1 MVVVTK
7 DTWFNNIGDHSPKD
21 PLDDIRAIDLD
32 IGDLVAKF
40 LRPIDLFRSHV
51 SPDVNGDLVQPNL
64 STSTSPTE
72 SRCHAFYRM
81 LGLPTISPDGNL
93 VSSGFPLKDQ
103 DRQKSI
109 NDNIPDGVKKA
120 ISDRENGALYRT
132 NLFSVR
138 NADTSVFGLSLATPN
153 GQRKFAVDM
162 GSLDDITLTP
172 QAIPART
179 QYINR
184 FFQHADRSAITNKFE
199 SVSHQLAPLITDLV
213 IASNVEPKSGS
224 NSVLVGQLFLD
235 KKDLEYESG
244 KYAKRP
250 GLEFI
255 IRTKLRES
263 NVLQSLVTAAASVL
277 PNINTQAGLIGVG
290 ISEDDAARLFQE
302 GLIDVYTVSDLFK
315 TYKGLVNV
323 YYNAVK
329 AIADI
334 GKDIIWIPMP
344 NEGGPESGSV
354 VNSSFVV
361 PSYYLDSWEIERRL
375 SELKVKSILAKTQV
389 NIGTNADNSSLVYS
403 DFTISEFSNVA
414 NTFESDLADEDS
426 KRSSLEAQGS
436 DALRTIEIIGG
447 EVSGLGLIDI
457 IAIYLSLWALDVPT
471 LLNLIDDAAAARLN
485 AIPDLAN
492 GATKNRVNKPGEAA
506 AAYETL
512 TSAVSS
518 LLQFG
523 DYVFDRL
530 KGSPKD
536 GGIGDVR
543 NKG

>member
-7 DTWFNNIGDHSPKD
+7 DTWFSNVGDHQPKD

-32 IGDLVAKF
+32 VNDLVAKF

-51 SPDVNGDLVQPNL
+51 SPVVNIANSANGELLQPDLP
-64 STSTSPTE
+64 TSSSPLE
-72 SRCHAFYRM
+72 SRCHTFYRM
-81 LGLPTISPDGNL
+81 LGLPTIAPDG
-93 VSSGFPLKDQ
+93 SIISPGFPLKDQ
-103 DRQKSI
+103 DHQKSI
-109 NDNIPDGVKKA
+109 DGKIPSGVKRA
-120 ISDRENGALYRT
+120 ISDRENGAQYRI
-132 NLFSVR
+132 NLFSAR
-138 NADTSVFGLSLATPN
+138 NSDTSVFGLSLATPN

-162 GSLDDITLTP
+162 GSLDNITYTP

-184 FFQHADRSAITNKFE
+184 FFKNADGSVIVNKFE
-199 SVSHQLAPLITDLV
+199 TVSHPLAPLITDLV

-263 NVLQSLVTAAASVL
+263 NVLQSLVTAAQTVV
-277 PNINTQAGLIGVG
+277 PNITTQSGLIGIGV
-290 ISEDDAARLFQE
+290 SEDDAARLFQE
-302 GLIDVYTVSDLFK
+302 GLIDVYTVNDLFK
-315 TYKGLVNV
+315 TYIGLVNV

-329 AIADI
+329 DIEKI
-334 GKDIIWIPMP
+334 GKKILWIPMP
-344 NEGGPESGSV
+344 NEGGPEAGSV
-354 VNSSFVV
+354 VNSVFIV
-361 PSYYLDSWEIERRL
+361 PNQYLDSWTIERRL
-375 SELKVKSILAKTQV
+375 SELKVKSLLAKTQV
-389 NIGTNADNSSLVYS
+389 DIGTNADNSILTYG

-414 NTFESDLADEDS
+414 DTFDNDLSNANSE
-426 KRSSLEAQGS
+426 RSSLEAQGS
-436 DALRTIEIIGG
+436 DDLRTIEIIGG

-485 AIPDLAN
+485 LIP
-492 GATKNRVNKPGEAA
+492 
-506 AAYETL
+506 
-512 TSAVSS
+512 
-518 LLQFG
+518 
-523 DYVFDRL
+523 
-530 KGSPKD
+530 
-536 GGIGDVR
+536 
-543 NKG
+543 